1 MKKMKVLLLVIF
13 AFAGRSNAQTY
24 SYDFTT
30 GNEGWTGDFADYPVS
45 DSVFYQLAFLR
56 TTLPSPLNTGKHAL
70 KISGKNHSDDLFMF
84 IKRKITGLLPGT
96 SYQLRIDVQFASIA
110 PTNAVGVGGAP
121 GEGVVM
127 KAGATL
133 REPKKINT
141 NGFYRMN
148 IDKANQSQPGMD
160 MDTIG
165 HVGVSDTTTVFTL
178 IQRDN
183 ASHLFNITTDSS
195 GSVWVCIGTD
205 SGFESTT
212 TLYYNQI
219 TLAFSNATGLNDV
232 SDAKSELE
240 VYPNPADEWI
250 TIKTNPALSDGRYSV
265 RNLFG
270 KVVLQGVLTA
280 DITKI
285 GVSNLP
291 PGLYTICVG
300 EKLQY
305 PALFLKV
312 QI

>member
-13 AFAGRSNAQTY
+13 AFAGRSFAQTY

-56 TTLPSPLNTGKHAL
+56 TTLPSPLNMGKYAL

-96 SYQLRIDVQFASIA
+96 SYQLRIDVEFASIA
-110 PTNAVGVGGAP
+110 PTNTVGVGGAP

-141 NGFYRMN
+141 NGFYLMN

-178 IQRDN
+178 IHRDN
-183 ASHLFNITTDSS
+183 ASHLFNITADSS

-219 TLAFSNATGLNDV
+219 TLAFSTATGLNDV
-232 SDAKSELE
+232 SDAKSELD

-265 RNLFG
+265 QNLFG

-280 DITKI
+280 DITNI
-285 GVSNLP
+285 SLSGLSS
-291 PGLYTICVG
+291 GLYTIRVG
-300 EKLQY
+300 EKQVRQ
-305 PALFLKV
+305 FLKR
-312 QI
+312 